1 MRLAIEKHCRD
12 ILLTLTILTFFYW
25 RLHMVLSGSN
35 YVSESQQKKKEQK
48 KENMSLTDLRL
59 TDEEDFR
66 KF

>member
-1 MRLAIEKHCRD
+1 
-12 ILLTLTILTFFYW
+12 
-25 RLHMVLSGSN
+25 MVLSGSN

-59 TDEEDFR
+59 TDEEDVR

>member
-1 MRLAIEKHCRD
+1 
-12 ILLTLTILTFFYW
+12 
-25 RLHMVLSGSN
+25 MVLSGSN
-35 YVSESQQKKKEQK
+35 YVSESQQKKKKQK

>member
-1 MRLAIEKHCRD
+1 MRPAIEKHCRD

-59 TDEEDFR
+59 TDEEDVR

>member
-1 MRLAIEKHCRD
+1 MRLIIEKHCRD
-12 ILLTLTILTFFYW
+12 ILLTLIILTFFYW

-35 YVSESQQKKKEQK
+35 YVSESQQKKKKRK